1 MKTRLRERL
10 PHWLRKAFRRF
21 VVRSVAAGIHL
32 GRDIVNIATTNG
44 LDIKH
49 EWGVVGK
56 SKVKAVPAMAFSAED
71 FLFLTD
77 FIEHERPIPLDKSR
91 IRTSI
96 IICVHNHASYTF
108 QCLRAL
114 LPQIDLDDT
123 EIIIVDNASSDE
135 TNRLLSKFAS
145 VVTVVMNTD
154 NLGFVR
160 ACNQG
165 GALAVGRYLV
175 FLNNDTLVH
184 SGWLDYLIETVESDA
199 SIGAV
204 GSMLLYPDG
213 SLQEAGGIVWRNGNA
228 ANYGRGDD
236 PEQHRFSF
244 AREVDYCSAA
254 ALLVRKDLFSKL
266 GGFDERY
273 APAYYE
279 DTDLCFGIR
288 SLGFKVVYQP
298 LAQVT
303 HWEGTTGGADV
314 GRGVKRYQAINQI
327 KFAQK
332 WEEVLQRDHLED
344 QSGSIERAA
353 DRRPGPRIIV
363 CDNGVPTPDQDS
375 ASLRMFFILQFL
387 TRVGRPVFV
396 PVNQAPINEYKTI
409 LEKHGI
415 EVVPRL
421 ESKPFIAD
429 HDCKVAIL
437 SRAAVADEMF
447 SSIRRINKDVKIV
460 FDSVDIHSLRLA
472 REGALTRDPVL
483 AAEAE
488 FRKIQELN
496 LIRRTDQTWCV
507 SEDDKAVFEDQ
518 VPTAQIKVIPNIHVL
533 RGRGKRFED
542 REGLFF
548 IGSFMHRPNRDAIQ
562 YFLESIYPL
571 VCRVLPDVNFYVAG
585 SHMTDEILAYGSET
599 VRMLGHVRDPDNI
612 FKRSRLLVAPLR
624 FGSGMK
630 GKIGQALS
638 YGLPVVTTTIGAEG
652 FRFRKGCEA
661 LVADDATAF
670 AKAVAQAYSDR
681 ELWQELS
688 DNGYRYVQDNLSPP
702 VVSERIAA
710 GLADL
715 LGFAG
720 PTKPSCTER
729 EENRVA

>member
-1 MKTRLRERL
+1 MVRLM
-10 PHWLRKAFRRF
+10 
-21 VVRSVAAGIHL
+21 AAGIHL
-32 GRDIVNIATTNG
+32 SRDVVNIATTNG
-44 LDIKH
+44 LDIKR
-49 EWGVVGK
+49 EWGAVGK
-56 SKVKAVPAMAFSAED
+56 SKVKAVPAMAFGAED

-77 FIEHERPIPLDKSR
+77 FIEHERSVPLDKSR

-96 IICVHNHASYTF
+96 IICVHNHASYTL

-114 LPQIDLDDT
+114 LPQIDLGDT
-123 EIIIVDNASSDE
+123 EIIVVDNASSDE
-135 TNRLLSKFAS
+135 TYRLLAKFAS
-145 VVTVVMNTD
+145 VVTVVMNAD
-154 NLGFVR
+154 NAGFVR
-160 ACNQG
+160 ASNQG
-165 GALAVGRYLV
+165 GALAVGKYLV
-175 FLNNDTLVH
+175 FLNNDTAVH
-184 SGWLDYLIETVESDA
+184 PGWLGHLLETAESDA

-204 GSMLLYPDG
+204 GSMLLDPDG
-213 SLQEAGGIVWRNGNA
+213 RLQEAGGIVWKDGNA
-228 ANYGRGDD
+228 ANYGRGAD
-236 PEQHRFSF
+236 PEEHRFSF

-254 ALLVRKDLFSKL
+254 ALLVREDLFSKL

-303 HWEGTTGGADV
+303 HWEGTTGGTDIE
-314 GRGVKRYQAINQI
+314 RGVKRYQAINKI

-332 WEEVLQRDHLED
+332 WEEVLQRDQFQY

-375 ASLRMFFILQFL
+375 ASQRMFLILQSL
-387 TRVGRPVFV
+387 ARVGRPVFI
-396 PVNQAPINEYKTI
+396 PVNQAPIDEYKSI
-409 LEKHGI
+409 LEQHGI

-429 HDCKVAIL
+429 YDCKVAIL

-447 SSIRRINKDVKIV
+447 SSIRRINKNVKIV

-472 REGALTRDPVL
+472 REGAITRDPAL
-483 AAEAE
+483 AAEAQL
-488 FRKIQELN
+488 RKSQELS
-496 LIRRTDQTWCV
+496 LIRRSDQTWCV
-507 SEDDKAVFEDQ
+507 SEDDKAVFEDE
-518 VPTAQIKVIPNIHVL
+518 VPTAKIRVIPNIHVL
-533 RGRGKRFED
+533 RGRGRKFED

-548 IGSFMHRPNRDAIQ
+548 IGSFLHRPNRDAIQ

-571 VCRVLPDVNFYVAG
+571 VCRVLPDINFYVAG
-585 SHMTDEILAYGSET
+585 SNMTDEILAYGSET
-599 VRMLGHVRDPDNI
+599 IRILGHVRDPDHL

-638 YGLPVVTTTIGAEG
+638 YGLPVVTTNIGAEG
-652 FRFRKGCEA
+652 FRFRNGCEA
-661 LVADDATAF
+661 LIADDATAF
-670 AKAVAQAYSDR
+670 ARAVTQAYSDR
-681 ELWQELS
+681 ELWQQLS

-715 LGFAG
+715 LRFEG
-720 PTKPSCTER
+720 PAKPSSKELGET
-729 EENRVA
+729 RVA